1 MTQIQNGGV
10 AETPKTDIKN
20 EAVQN
25 RPISD
30 QVFRFYSK
38 DIEDDHFFRTMMA
51 PGRFHYLYGDLGVG
65 KSHFMMNMMYL
76 LLQGYDGCGEWEVIT
91 NVFMYRKDEN
101 GTKVCDPDHVHHIDS
116 LDEFFDKMVELSDT
130 GRRVALFLDDFNRF
144 YYEEGKDSLSR
155 YLRQMILNRRKLG
168 VLLFFT
174 RPCRGCSWAWPPKAA
189 TGSKKYMRTG
199 PTAATGTGYT

>member
-1 MTQIQNGGV
+1 MEGWRKP
-10 AETPKTDIKN
+10 PKTDIKN

-25 RPISD
+25 RTISD
-30 QVFRFYSK
+30 QAFEVYSK
-38 DIEDDHFFRTMMA
+38 DFEDNHFFRTMMA
-51 PGRFHYLYGDLGVG
+51 PGKFHYLYGDLGVG
-65 KSHFMMNMMYL
+65 KSHFMMNRMYL
-76 LLQGYDGCGEWEVIT
+76 ILKGHDGCGEWEVIT

-130 GRRVALFLDDFNRF
+130 GRRMALFLDDFNRF

-168 VLLFFT
+168 VLLFFSSTEDIADFENDWSGRRYSADYLWT
-174 RPCRGCSWAWPPKAA
+174 RCS
-189 TGSKKYMRTG
+189 SKKLWDQT
-199 PTAATGTGYT
+199 

>member
-1 MTQIQNGGV
+1 
-10 AETPKTDIKN
+10 
-20 EAVQN
+20 
-25 RPISD
+25 
-30 QVFRFYSK
+30 
-38 DIEDDHFFRTMMA
+38 MA
-51 PGRFHYLYGDLGVG
+51 PGKFHYLYGDLGVG
-65 KSHFMMNMMYL
+65 KSHFMMNRMYL
-76 LLQGYDGCGEWEVIT
+76 ILQGHDGCGEWEVIT